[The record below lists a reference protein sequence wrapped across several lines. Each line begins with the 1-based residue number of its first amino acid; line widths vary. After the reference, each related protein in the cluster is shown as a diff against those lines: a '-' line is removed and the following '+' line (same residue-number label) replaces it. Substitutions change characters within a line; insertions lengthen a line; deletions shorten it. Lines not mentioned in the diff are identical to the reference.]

1 MCDHDAMDVMQ
12 RTGELNRRQFGALGV
27 GASVIAM
34 LPRAANAAEVS
45 ESEVT
50 IKTPDGNC
58 DAHFVHPK
66 SGAHAAILVWPDI
79 FGLRDPFRQMS
90 KRLAEY
96 GYSVLTVNPFYRTQK
111 APTAPPNPN
120 FQDPATR
127 EALFKLA
134 GTLNATT
141 HNTDA
146 KTFVSWLDEQKQVDK
161 KKKIGT
167 EGYCM
172 GGPMVLRAAAARAD
186 RIGAG
191 ATFHGGGLTTK
202 NPDSPHLLIPQM
214 KASFL
219 IAIADNDDKQD
230 PTSKDI
236 LRKSFDD
243 AKRPAEI
250 EVYTGAQHGW
260 CAIDSAVY
268 NKDQAEKAWSRK
280 IELYKKA
287 LA

>member
-12 RTGELNRRQFGALGV
+12 RAGELNRRQFGALGV

-66 SGAHAAILVWPDI
+66 TGAHAAILVWPDI

-96 GYSVLTVNPFYRTQK
+96 GYAVLTVNPFYRTQK

-127 EALFKLA
+127 DALFKLA

-146 KTFVSWLDEQKQVDK
+146 KAFVSWLDAQKQVDK

-172 GGPMVLRAAAARAD
+172 GGPMVIRATAARAD
-186 RIGAG
+186 RIAAG

-202 NPDSPHLLIPQM
+202 NPDSPHLLIPQT

-219 IAIADNDDKQD
+219 IAIAENDDKTD

-236 LRKSFDD
+236 LRKTFDD
-243 AKRPAEI
+243 AKRPAEV
-250 EVYTGAQHGW
+250 EVYAGAQHGW
-260 CAIDSAVY
+260 CAIDSQVY
-268 NKDQAEKAWSRK
+268 NRDQAEKAWARK
-280 IELYKKA
+280 LELYKKA

>member
-12 RTGELNRRQFGALGV
+12 RVGEMNRRQFGALGV

-66 SGAHAAILVWPDI
+66 TGAHAAILVWPDI

-141 HNTDA
+141 HVTDTKA
-146 KTFVSWLDEQKQVDK
+146 FVAWLDDQKQVDK
-161 KKKIGT
+161 NKKIGT

-172 GGPMVLRAAAARAD
+172 GGPMVLRAAATRAD
-186 RIGAG
+186 RIGAA

-202 NPDSPHLLIPQM
+202 NPDSPHLGIAQS
-214 KASFL
+214 KASYL
-219 IAIADNDDKQD
+219 IAIAENDDKSD

-236 LRKSFDD
+236 LRKTFDD

-250 EVYTGAQHGW
+250 EVYAAQHGW

-268 NKDQAEKAWSRK
+268 KKDQAEKAWARK

>member
-12 RTGELNRRQFGALGV
+12 RVGEMNRRQFGALGV

-50 IKTPDGNC
+50 IKTPDGTC

-66 SGAHAAILVWPDI
+66 TGAHAAILVWPDI

-141 HNTDA
+141 HVTDTKA
-146 KTFVSWLDEQKQVDK
+146 FVAWLDEQKQVDK

-172 GGPMVLRAAAARAD
+172 GGPMVLRAAATRAD
-186 RIGAG
+186 RIGAA

-202 NPDSPHLLIPQM
+202 NPDSPHLGIAQS
-214 KASFL
+214 KASYL
-219 IAIADNDDKQD
+219 IAIAENDDKSD

-236 LRKSFDD
+236 LRKTFDD

-250 EVYTGAQHGW
+250 EVYAAQHGW

-268 NKDQAEKAWSRK
+268 NKDQAEKAWARK

>member
-12 RTGELNRRQFGALGV
+12 RAGELNRRQFGALGV

-34 LPRAANAAEVS
+34 LPRAANAANTS

-50 IKTPDGNC
+50 IKTPDGTC
-58 DAHFVHPK
+58 DAHFVHPT

-141 HNTDA
+141 HVTDTRA
-146 KTFVSWLDEQKQVDK
+146 FVTWLDGRKEVDK
-161 KKKIGT
+161 KKKMGT

-172 GGPMVLRAAAARAD
+172 GGPMVLRAAATRAD

-202 NPDSPHLLIPQM
+202 NPDSPHLSIAQS
-214 KASFL
+214 KASYL
-219 IAIADNDDKQD
+219 IAIAENDDKSD

-236 LRKSFDD
+236 LRKTFDE

-250 EVYTGAQHGW
+250 EVYPAQHGW
-260 CAIDSAVY
+260 CAIDSQVY
-268 NKDQAEKAWSRK
+268 NKDQAEKAWARK

>member
-12 RTGELNRRQFGALGV
+12 RAGELNRRQFGALGV

-34 LPRAANAAEVS
+34 LPRAANAANTS

-50 IKTPDGNC
+50 IKTPDGTC
-58 DAHFVHPK
+58 DAHFVHPT

-141 HNTDA
+141 HVTDTKA
-146 KTFVSWLDEQKQVDK
+146 FVTWLDGRKEVDK
-161 KKKIGT
+161 KKKMGT

-172 GGPMVLRAAAARAD
+172 GGPMVLRAAATRAD

-202 NPDSPHLLIPQM
+202 NPDSPHLSIAQS
-214 KASFL
+214 KASYL
-219 IAIADNDDKQD
+219 IAIAENDDKSD

-236 LRKSFDD
+236 LRKTFDE

-250 EVYTGAQHGW
+250 EVYPAQHGW
-260 CAIDSAVY
+260 CAIDSQVY
-268 NKDQAEKAWSRK
+268 NKDQAEKAWARK

>member
-12 RTGELNRRQFGALGV
+12 RAGELNRRQFGALGV

-34 LPRAANAAEVS
+34 LPRAADAAEVS

-66 SGAHAAILVWPDI
+66 TGAHAAILVWPDI

-120 FQDPATR
+120 FQDPPTR

-141 HNTDA
+141 HVTDA
-146 KTFVSWLDEQKQVDK
+146 KAFVTWLDGQKQVDK

-202 NPDSPHLLIPQM
+202 NPDSPHLGIAQT

-230 PTSKDI
+230 PTSKEI
-236 LRKSFDD
+236 LRKAFDD

-260 CAIDSAVY
+260 CAIDSQVY
-268 NKDQAEKAWSRK
+268 NKDQAEKAWARK

>member
-1 MCDHDAMDVMQ
+1 MDVMQ
-12 RTGELNRRQFGALGV
+12 RVGEMNRRQFGALGV

-66 SGAHAAILVWPDI
+66 TGAHAAILVWPDI

-141 HNTDA
+141 HVTDTKA
-146 KTFVSWLDEQKQVDK
+146 FVAWLDDQKQVDK
-161 KKKIGT
+161 NKKIGT

-172 GGPMVLRAAAARAD
+172 GGPMVLRAAATRPD

-202 NPDSPHLLIPQM
+202 NPDSPHLVIAQS
-214 KASFL
+214 KASYL
-219 IAIADNDDKQD
+219 IAIAESDDKQD

-236 LRKSFDD
+236 LRKTFDD
-243 AKRPAEI
+243 AKRPAEV
-250 EVYTGAQHGW
+250 EVYAAQHGW

-268 NKDQAEKAWSRK
+268 NKDQAEKAWARK

>member
-1 MCDHDAMDVMQ
+1 MDVMQ
-12 RTGELNRRQFGALGV
+12 RVGELNRRQFGALGV

-50 IKTPDGNC
+50 IQTPDGNC

-66 SGAHAAILVWPDI
+66 TGAHAAILVWPDI

-120 FQDPATR
+120 FQDPPTR

-141 HNTDA
+141 HVTDTKA
-146 KTFVSWLDEQKQVDK
+146 FVTWLDARKEVDK

-172 GGPMVLRAAAARAD
+172 GGPMVLRAAATRAD
-186 RIGAG
+186 RIGAA

-202 NPDSPHLLIPQM
+202 NPDSPHLGIAQSN
-214 KASFL
+214 ASYL
-219 IAIADNDDKQD
+219 IAIAENDDKQD

-236 LRKSFDD
+236 LRKTFAD

-250 EVYTGAQHGW
+250 EVYAAQHGW

-268 NKDQAEKAWSRK
+268 NKDQAEKAWARK

>member
-12 RTGELNRRQFGALGV
+12 KAGELNRRQFGALGV

-34 LPRAANAAEVS
+34 LPRAANAADVS

-50 IKTPDGNC
+50 IKTPDGTC

-66 SGAHAAILVWPDI
+66 TGAHAAILVWPDI

-141 HNTDA
+141 HVTDTKA
-146 KTFVSWLDEQKQVDK
+146 FVAWLDEQKQVDK

-172 GGPMVLRAAAARAD
+172 GGPMVLRAAATRAD
-186 RIGAG
+186 RIGAA

-202 NPDSPHLLIPQM
+202 NPDSPHLGIAQS
-214 KASFL
+214 KASYL
-219 IAIADNDDKQD
+219 IAIAENDDKQD

-236 LRKSFDD
+236 LRKTFDD

-250 EVYTGAQHGW
+250 EVYAAQHGW

-268 NKDQAEKAWSRK
+268 KKDQAEKAWARK

>member
-12 RTGELNRRQFGALGV
+12 RAGELNRRQFGALGV

-34 LPRAANAAEVS
+34 LPRAADAAEVS

-66 SGAHAAILVWPDI
+66 TGAHAAILVWPDI

-120 FQDPATR
+120 FQDPPTR

-141 HNTDA
+141 HVTDA
-146 KTFVSWLDEQKQVDK
+146 KAFVTWLDGQKQVDK

-202 NPDSPHLLIPQM
+202 NPDSPHLGIAQT

-236 LRKSFDD
+236 LRKAFDD

-260 CAIDSAVY
+260 CAIDSQVY
-268 NKDQAEKAWSRK
+268 NKDQAEKAWARK

>member
-1 MCDHDAMDVMQ
+1 MCDHDAMDAMQ
-12 RTGELNRRQFGALGV
+12 RAGEVNRRQFGALGI
-27 GASVIAM
+27 GLSVFAM

-50 IKTPDGNC
+50 IKTPDGTC

-66 SGAHAAILVWPDI
+66 TGAHAAILVWPDI

-120 FQDPATR
+120 FGDPPTR
-127 EALFKLA
+127 EALMKLA
-134 GTLNATT
+134 GSLNATT
-141 HNTDA
+141 HVTDTKA
-146 KTFVSWLDEQKQVDK
+146 FVTWLDARKEVDK
-161 KKKIGT
+161 NKKIGT

-172 GGPMVLRAAAARAD
+172 GGPMVLRAAATRAD
-186 RIGAG
+186 RIGAA

-202 NPDSPHLLIPQM
+202 NPDSPHLGIAQS
-214 KASFL
+214 KASYL
-219 IAIADNDDKQD
+219 IAIAENDDKND

-236 LRKSFDD
+236 LRKTFDE

-250 EVYTGAQHGW
+250 EVYAAQHGW
-260 CAIDSAVY
+260 CAIDSQVY
-268 NKDQAEKAWSRK
+268 NKDQAEKAWARK

>member
-12 RTGELNRRQFGALGV
+12 RAGEMNRRQFGALGV

-66 SGAHAAILVWPDI
+66 TGAHAAILVWPDI

-111 APTAPPNPN
+111 APTAPPKPD
-120 FQDPATR
+120 FQDPPTR

-141 HNTDA
+141 HVTDTKA
-146 KTFVSWLDEQKQVDK
+146 FVAWLDDQKQVDK

-172 GGPMVLRAAAARAD
+172 GGPMVLRAAATRAD
-186 RIGAG
+186 RIGAA

-202 NPDSPHLLIPQM
+202 NPDSPHLGIAQS
-214 KASFL
+214 KASYL
-219 IAIADNDDKQD
+219 ICIAENDDKGD

-236 LRKSFDD
+236 LRKTFDD

-250 EVYTGAQHGW
+250 EVYAAQHGW
-260 CAIDSAVY
+260 CAIDSSVY
-268 NKDQAEKAWSRK
+268 NKDQAEKAWARK